1 MDYLGLERQLDDYQ
15 ISSLN
20 NRFKKDK
27 TDRINKEFYAT
38 TALFGSKPGS
48 KMEEREKE
56 RYKCYFNEPGERKL
70 AGQQMTTTITT
81 ATNSINSSQQ
91 QKPISSIKKQSPATK
106 YEKEK
111 DTILKDDKKIKVK
124 MLTKKLG

>member
-1 MDYLGLERQLDDYQ
+1 LDDYQ

-27 TDRINKEFYAT
+27 TERINKEFYAT
-38 TALFGSKPGS
+38 TALFGAKPGS
-48 KMEEREKE
+48 KMEEKEKE
-56 RYKCYFNEPGERKL
+56 RYKCYFNEPGDKKL
-70 AGQQMTTTITT
+70 AGQQMMTSTTSG
-81 ATNSINSSQQ
+81 NSSINSSHQ
-91 QKPISSIKKQSPATK
+91 QKLVTSIKKQSPATK

-111 DTILKDDKKIKVK
+111 DSLKDDKKLKVK